1 MWDSSP
7 VISKYIVPPH
17 PALFETL
24 KKSASALR
32 ISWHPGYD
40 IIFSFAAPFYPGL
53 IRCLIGSVS
62 EGGHKFTNIG
72 LVMGVTI
79 VGNATKSGKKTH
91 LLVIMRRED
100 LAENRY
106 LHNLANRTSIQK
118 RKWLETTYR
127 IYIRDY
133 CGKNSYHNTYAHL
146 ITTPPQPTNFDL
158 LGVCDVPKFNLQIT
172 PTDSTSTHVIPP
184 AVVSGPK
191 SDSPPTNNQGP
202 LN

>member
-1 MWDSSP
+1 M
-7 VISKYIVPPH
+7 
-17 PALFETL
+17 
-24 KKSASALR
+24 
-32 ISWHPGYD
+32 
-40 IIFSFAAPFYPGL
+40 
-53 IRCLIGSVS
+53 
-62 EGGHKFTNIG
+62 
-72 LVMGVTI
+72 
-79 VGNATKSGKKTH
+79 GNATKSGKKTH

-202 LN
+202 LNWRKGKGASFHACNSQHCIPGYDLRWDYDRRIAGPDPISSIADQRCAHL